1 MKKFKRCVC
10 QHWLELARV
19 AATSMISEAIP
30 MLLLTREDSG
40 RSFHRPHMTLGV
52 FPGNMDSFQLA
63 FIGDSFPDNSHPRL
77 KTFLN
82 LWDVHP
88 ADLYRIAVQ
97 WQVVSHAILGS
108 LKKRDE
114 EPRNPMSL
122 QHCTGGSLSDGPGAA
137 LVLSRCRSRAHQ
149 RGLHHGPAWVQMLA
163 AACLQAEDP
172 EVSECAGFEDSD
184 GFICLLA
191 MQITEEH

>member
-1 MKKFKRCVC
+1 
-10 QHWLELARV
+10 
-19 AATSMISEAIP
+19 